1 MKDPLERVLA
11 LLESSARFL
20 LLEVNHLRK
29 AKGKER
35 YRVAKALQP
44 LAEQIST
51 LASQVYTLEKLIHK
65 DEDNSAEALRR
76 EYLL

>member
-1 MKDPLERVLA
+1 MKDPLEKALE
-11 LLESSARFL
+11 LLESSARFM
-20 LLEVNHLRK
+20 LLEANYLRE

-44 LAEQIST
+44 LAEQISA

-76 EYLL
+76 EFF